1 MIIKIRTIL
10 AIFCLIIS
18 FALIPNPSFYRSQLS
33 SEDLNQHATTN
44 PIISHE
50 NLCNEVEIPGPEHGE
65 QLNTRAPSIN
75 LIISKDE
82 TREFKDNR
90 IVNNV
95 TIRDDATMIIR
106 DCEFWINGSLK
117 VMDNA
122 RLFIMNST
130 VHVVPGPVGLQEII
144 INFSNNAHV
153 QITDSNLYT
162 HPQPTVTNISY
173 LISDDNSEVI
183 IIRSYVNIKLPEI
196 FDLDIEVT
204 PPTAGTFILTGET
217 NWNIQNTTI
226 EGYLYFN
233 ETDMLTGRWFIFT
246 LQRRARLVMKDTV
259 GSIENDDTQPFIK
272 PVSGSVRLENCIIRK
287 GVIDNEVVGELE
299 AINLTIKKLNLRDQ
313 TKTKVYRSKI
323 INSTDL
329 GSIAI
334 FSPEIEGEKPKAT
347 LYMEDTVIGTEIAA
361 EGMLLTSGNS
371 TATIINSKLKTCSL
385 NSNSNIRF
393 INCIIEQ
400 SSEAKENATI
410 TLDNSSNSNIVLN
423 DKSDLNVYSS
433 PQKPFIKK
441 IITGY
446 NCKSIINLY
455 QTKVNEIEVWAGDSI
470 PPAKYDSAYEPDR
483 NISKVSINLIST
495 ELKKLFSFDDAKI
508 SLTLQNSKVNEF
520 AFDQYKNESVKI
532 SILNV
537 ESEYTLPD
545 PWPVIDL
552 EIDIYHKIH
561 LTTKVNEEFVNAD
574 ISVYN
579 NIEQVLFTQANE
591 QGTAE
596 IDLLFMKYTANGNES
611 AGEYS
616 LNLNYLGFS
625 DKIKTTAEMGDS
637 YIKNWIDDT
646 KPLIGNISIDSS
658 YQRTERGTYISAT
671 ITDAVVKV
679 VANATIYYQIKE
691 NNTWS
696 DLEDTPMI
704 EIENNTY
711 EGIIPQQKPG
721 TKIRFYIVAYDIL
734 GNEAKSDEH
743 VYEIEDTQLTITV
756 LILIIMII
764 LIFLFS
770 VYIYKRRIKVKQY
783 LNKSKKDYLR
793 ETNGN
798 K

>member
-1 MIIKIRTIL
+1 MIIKKHVIL
-10 AIFCLIIS
+10 AIFCLTIS
-18 FALIPNPSFYRSQLS
+18 FTLILNPSFYSPLLS
-33 SEDLNQHATTN
+33 GNLNQHDT
-44 PIISHE
+44 IHLVISQE
-50 NLCNEVEIPGPEHGE
+50 NLCNEDEIHFPGHSEPI
-65 QLNTRAPSIN
+65 NSRAPSIN

-82 TREFKDNR
+82 TREFNKDR

-106 DCEFWINGSLK
+106 DCEFQINGSLK

-130 VHVVPGPVGLQEII
+130 VHVLPGPVGLQDII

-173 LISDDNSEVI
+173 LISDDSSEVI

-196 FDLDIEVT
+196 FNLDIEVT

-226 EGYLYFN
+226 EGYLYFD

-246 LQRRARLVMKDTV
+246 LQRRARLVMKDAV

-313 TKTKVYRSKI
+313 TKTKVYRSQI

-334 FSPEIEGEKPKAT
+334 FSPETDGEKPKAI
-347 LYMEDTVIGTEIAA
+347 LYMEDTIIGTEIAA

-371 TATIINSKLKTCSL
+371 TATIINSKLKKCSL

-393 INCIIEQ
+393 IDCNIEQ

-433 PQKPFIKK
+433 PEIPFIKK

-446 NCKSIINLY
+446 NCESIINLHH
-455 QTKVNEIEVWAGDSI
+455 TKVNEIEVWAGDSI

-483 NISKVSINLIST
+483 NISQVTINLIGT

-508 SLTLQNSKVNEF
+508 SLTLQNSKVNKF
-520 AFDQYKNESVKI
+520 AFDQYKNESVKV

-537 ESEYTLPD
+537 DSEYALPD
-545 PWPVIDL
+545 PWPGIDL

-561 LTTKVNEEFVNAD
+561 LTTKVNEEFVHAD
-574 ISVYN
+574 ISVFN
-579 NIEQVLFTQANE
+579 NNEHVLSTQANE

-596 IDLLFMKYTANGNES
+596 IDLLFMKYIADGYES

-625 DKIKTTAEMGDS
+625 DTIKTTAEMGDS
-637 YIKNWIDDT
+637 YIKNWIDNT
-646 KPLIGNISIDSS
+646 QPVIGNISIDSS
-658 YQRTERGTYISAT
+658 YQRTERGTYIRAT
-671 ITDAVVKV
+671 ITDMDIKV
-679 VANATIYYQIKE
+679 VANATIYYQVKE

-696 DLEDTPMI
+696 DLDDAQMI

-711 EGIIPQQKPG
+711 EGIIPQQNPG
-721 TKIRFYIVAYDIL
+721 TKVRFYIVAYDIV
-734 GNEAKSDEH
+734 GNYAESDEH
-743 VYEIEDTQLTITV
+743 VYEIEDTQFTISV
-756 LILIIMII
+756 LILIVVII
-764 LIFLFS
+764 LIILFFL
-770 VYIYKRRIKVKQY
+770 YIYKRRIKVKQY
-783 LNKSKKDYLR
+783 LNKSKKEYLR

>member
-1 MIIKIRTIL
+1 MIIKKHITR
-10 AIFCLIIS
+10 AMFCLIIS
-18 FALIPNPSFYRSQLS
+18 FALILNPSFYS
-33 SEDLNQHATTN
+33 SFHTSFYTFQFPSGDINQHTTTN
-44 PIISHE
+44 SIINHE
-50 NLCNEVEIPGPEHGE
+50 NLRNEGE
-65 QLNTRAPSIN
+65 SPILGMAEQTNTRALSIN
-75 LIISKDE
+75 LIISKDQ
-82 TREFKDNR
+82 TREFKDDR
-90 IVNNV
+90 RVHNV

-130 VHVVPGPVGLQEII
+130 VHVVPGPVGLQDII

-153 QITDSNLYT
+153 QITDSSLYT
-162 HPQPTVTNISY
+162 HPQPTITNISY

-233 ETDMLTGRWFIFT
+233 ETNMLTGRWFIFT

-272 PVSGSVRLENCIIRK
+272 PVAGSVRLENCIIRK

-299 AINLTIKKLNLRDQ
+299 AINLTIQKLNLRDQ
-313 TKTKVYRSKI
+313 TKTKVFRSKI

-347 LYMEDTVIGTEIAA
+347 LYMEDTVIGTEFTA
-361 EGMLLTSGNS
+361 EGMLLGSGNS
-371 TATIINSKLKTCSL
+371 TATIINSKLKKCSL

-393 INCIIEQ
+393 IDCNIEL

-410 TLDNSSNSNIVLN
+410 TLENSSNSNIVLN

-446 NCKSIINLY
+446 NSTSIINLH
-455 QTKVNEIEVWAGDSI
+455 QTKVNEIEVWAGDNI
-470 PPAKYDSAYEPDR
+470 PPTKYDSAYEPDR
-483 NISKVSINLIST
+483 NISKVSINLFNT
-495 ELKKLFSFDDAKI
+495 ELKKLFSFDDANI
-508 SLTLQNSKVNEF
+508 SFILQNSKINEF
-520 AFDQYKNESVKI
+520 AFDQYKNESVRVK
-532 SILNV
+532 ILNV
-537 ESEYTLPD
+537 ESEYSLPN
-545 PWPVIDL
+545 PWPAIDL

-574 ISVYN
+574 ISVYKN
-579 NIEQVLFTQANE
+579 NKHILSTQTNE

-596 IDLLFMKYTANGNES
+596 IDLLFMKYIADGYES

-625 DKIKTTAEMGDS
+625 YMIKTSAEMGDS

-646 KPLIGNISIDSS
+646 QPIIGNISIDTD

-671 ITDAVVKV
+671 IIDTDVKV
-679 VANATIYYQIKE
+679 VANATIYFQVKE

-704 EIENNTY
+704 EIENNIY
-711 EGIIPQQKPG
+711 EGIIPQQKSG
-721 TKIRFYIVAYDIL
+721 AKVRFYIVAYDIL

-743 VYEIEDTQLTITV
+743 VYEIEDTQFTIS
-756 LILIIMII
+756 ILIIIIVII
-764 LIFLFS
+764 LITLIS
-770 VYIYKRRIKVKQY
+770 LYIYKRRIKVKQY
-783 LNKSKKDYLR
+783 LNKSKFK
-793 ETNGN
+793 
-798 K
+798 